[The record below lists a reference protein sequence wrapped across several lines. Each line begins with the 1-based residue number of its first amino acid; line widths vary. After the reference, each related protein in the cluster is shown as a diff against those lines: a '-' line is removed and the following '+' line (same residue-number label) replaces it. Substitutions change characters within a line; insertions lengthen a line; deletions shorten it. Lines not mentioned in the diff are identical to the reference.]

1 MYFSWATPGH
11 PDPNTSYYY
20 LQPNGQKNPIFK
32 FYSPVDGQDV
42 SIVVHNPDGSNLL
55 QVDTYCKGTD
65 LVAPAAFDWSHVGT
79 ITVTIW
85 RGNTNNSFSLYPDQ
99 SQYTFAS

>member
-1 MYFSWATPGH
+1 MYFSWATPRH

-55 QVDTYCKGTD
+55 QVDTYCKGTY